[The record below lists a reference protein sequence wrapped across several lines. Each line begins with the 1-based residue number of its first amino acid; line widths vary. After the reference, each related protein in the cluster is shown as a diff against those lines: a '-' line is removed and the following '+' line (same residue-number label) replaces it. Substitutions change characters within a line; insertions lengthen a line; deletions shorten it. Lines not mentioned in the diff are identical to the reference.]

1 MTRIAITG
9 AAGRMGRRIAYLAH
23 DDKRFELVSAMEMPG
38 HEAMGTDV
46 GVLCGAGPMGL
57 AVSETLQGDP
67 DVILDFST
75 PEGTVHW
82 LRQARDRGVAM
93 LIGTT
98 GLTES
103 QLAAVA
109 DAAGEIAIVQAPNMS
124 VGVNLLFKLAGQVA
138 KALGDDY
145 DIEIV
150 EAHHRF
156 KKDAPSGTALGLAR
170 SICDA
175 TGKEMAETL
184 VHGRGGA
191 CPRKGGEIGM
201 HAVRLGDTVGE
212 HSVHFGNLGET
223 VTLSHSAHT
232 RDTFVRGALRAAE
245 WVAGRKPGLY
255 SMLDV
260 LGLSD

>member
-23 DDKRFELVSAMEMPG
+23 DDKRFEVVSAMEMPG

-46 GVLCGAGPMGL
+46 GALCGAVTMGL
-57 AVSETLQGDP
+57 AVSEALQGDP
-67 DVILDFST
+67 EVILDFSM
-75 PEGTVHW
+75 PDGTVHW
-82 LRQARDRGVAM
+82 LAEARRRGVAM
-93 LIGTT
+93 VVGTT

-124 VGVNLLFKLAGQVA
+124 VGVNLLFKLAGEVA
-138 KALGDDY
+138 KALGADY

-150 EAHHRF
+150 EVHHRF

-175 TGKEMAETL
+175 TGRDMAETL
-184 VHGRGGA
+184 VYGRGGA
-191 CPRKGGEIGM
+191 RARKPGEIGM

-232 RDTFVRGALRAAE
+232 RDTLVRGALRAAE
-245 WVAGRKPGLY
+245 WLSGREPGLY
-255 SMLDV
+255 TMLDV
-260 LGLSD
+260 LGLND

>member
-1 MTRIAITG
+1 MTKIAITG

-23 DDKRFELVSAMEMPG
+23 DDQRFEVVSAMEMAG
-38 HEAMGTDV
+38 HEAMGTDM
-46 GVLCGAGPMGL
+46 GLLCGAGTMGL
-57 AVSETLQGDP
+57 AVSETLQGAP
-67 DVILDFST
+67 DVIMDFSM
-75 PEGTVHW
+75 PDGTLHW
-82 LRQARDRGVAM
+82 LAQARERGVAM
-93 LIGTT
+93 VIGTT

-109 DAAGEIAIVQAPNMS
+109 DAASQIAIVMAPNMS
-124 VGVNLLFKLAGQVA
+124 VGVNLLFKLAGEVA
-138 KALGDDY
+138 KALGADY
-145 DIEIV
+145 DIEIT

-156 KKDAPSGTALGLAR
+156 KKDAPSGTALGLAK

-191 CPRKGGEIGM
+191 CPRNPGEIGM
-201 HAVRLGDTVGE
+201 HALRLGDMVGD

-245 WVAGRKPGLY
+245 WVAGREAGLY
-255 SMLDV
+255 NMLDV